1 MLNFRPT
8 LTHLQPLQTYK
19 LDLDEE
25 ERGMWSGT
33 LAGALPELWDDLSTP
48 TLIDNATRSLQ
59 AAIETA
65 CSTHMAH
72 NKAPGAKP
80 NHWWSQACTD
90 AVQAVR
96 DAINEADEDKHRDN
110 QRILKKAV
118 AKWRHGRKLNTIA
131 ALRAGEDGT
140 LTFDHKH
147 VAGILARRFF
157 TTDPGAVPLIQ
168 PDDPPARPARPF
180 PKITKK
186 EALEHQEE
194 TSNNSTP
201 ESQVFPGES

>member
-33 LAGALPELWDDLSTP
+33 LAGALPELWDDLFTP

-65 CSTHMAH
+65 CLTDMAH
-72 NKAPGAKP
+72 KKAPGARP
-80 NHWWSQACTD
+80 NHWWSQAF
-90 AVQAVR
+90 R
-96 DAINEADEDKHRDN
+96 DAINEADEDKRRDN
-110 QRILKKAV
+110 RRILKKAVKTAKWEWADTLETSGAVWEV

-131 ALRAGEDGT
+131 ALRAGED
-140 LTFDHKH
+140 
-147 VAGILARRFF
+147 ARRFF

-186 EALEHQEE
+186 EALEHQE